1 MRGSKDNQW
10 GRFTSGAFLLT
21 VGIIFWLDRIGRLE
35 ARELLPWWPLVF
47 LVIGLSH
54 LAQRKWG
61 SAMAFTLAGVIL
73 LMPMLG
79 FARISPWRLF
89 GLWPLFISA
98 AGVTLLI
105 QALQRPAHGP
115 NRFHAVAV
123 MAGNVRSI
131 GSKEF
136 RGGEAIAVMGGVDI
150 DLRSAL
156 PHQGEAVIDVLA
168 FWGGIGIRVP
178 VGWRVINRTAEIL
191 GGYEDTTA
199 AATDPNAPRL
209 VIRGS
214 VIMGGIE
221 VKNSRERVA

>member
-1 MRGSKDNQW
+1 MKGVKDNQW
-10 GRFTSGAFLLT
+10 GRLASGATLLT
-21 VGIIFWLDRIGRLE
+21 LGIIFWLDRIGRLE
-35 ARELLPWWPLVF
+35 ARELLPWWPLVL
-47 LVIGLSH
+47 LVTGLSY

-61 SAMAFTLAGVIL
+61 GALAFTLAGVIL

-79 FARISPWRLF
+79 FARINPWRLF

-98 AGVTLLI
+98 AGVTLIL
-105 QALQRPAHGP
+105 QALRPPARGP
-115 NRFHAVAV
+115 NRFHAVAL

-136 RGGEAIAVMGGVDI
+136 RGGEAIAVMGGVEL

-178 VGWRVINRTAEIL
+178 VGWNVINRTAEIL
-191 GGYEDTTA
+191 GGYEDSTE

-221 VKNSRERVA
+221 VKNSRKRVT